1 MFEKVVNQ
9 ATLGRDLAE
18 GQRVIIAARWI
29 LVLAGLMLAVW
40 DPAEIGELRLQIILI
55 LGLAGANFYLHA
67 QILTRKPLLPAVALA
82 ASAADIAV
90 ISLIIIAQGGD
101 STLFVFYFPAL
112 LVISVAFRPLVTLTF
127 AGAAIAVYGMIF
139 AGNFPDVDGQIVVT
153 RMLMMAGVAV
163 CGAVYWQLE
172 QSRRREAEASSA
184 TQSRGVGQETSAS

>member
-1 MFEKVVNQ
+1 MFEKLVNQ

-40 DPAEIGELRLQIILI
+40 DPAEIGELRMQIILI

-101 STLFVFYFPAL
+101 SSLFVFYFPAL
-112 LVISVAFRPLVTLTF
+112 LVISVAFRPLVTVTF
-127 AGAAIAVYGMIF
+127 AGIAIAVYGMIF
-139 AGNFPDVDGQIVVT
+139 AGNFPDVDGQIVMT

-163 CGAVYWQLE
+163 CGAVYWGLE
-172 QSRRREAEASSA
+172 GDRRREAGGPGA
-184 TQSRGVGQETSAS
+184 TQSHGAGQEASAR

>member
-1 MFEKVVNQ
+1 MFQKLLDQ
-9 ATLGRDLAE
+9 ATRGKDVAE
-18 GQRVIIAARWI
+18 GQTVIIAARWI

-40 DPAEIGELRLQIILI
+40 DPAAIGELRMQIILI

-112 LVISVAFRPLVTLTF
+112 LVISVAFRPLVAVTF
-127 AGAAIAVYGMIF
+127 AGAAIAVYAMIF
-139 AGNFPDVDGQIVVT
+139 AGNFPDVDGPIVVT

-163 CGAVYWQLE
+163 CGAVYWRLE
-172 QSRRREAEASSA
+172 ENRRREDDCSSA
-184 TQSRGVGQETSAS
+184 TQSRGASQEASAS

>member
-1 MFEKVVNQ
+1 MFEKVVSR
-9 ATLGRDLAE
+9 ATQGRNVAE
-18 GQRVIIAARWI
+18 GQTVIIAARWI

-40 DPAEIGELRLQIILI
+40 DPAEIGELRMQIILI

-67 QILTRKPLLPAVALA
+67 QILTRKPLLPGVALA

-112 LVISVAFRPLVTLTF
+112 LVISVAFRPLVTVTF
-127 AGAAIAVYGMIF
+127 AGVAIAIYGMIF
-139 AGNFPDVDGQIVVT
+139 AGNFPDVDGQVLVT

-163 CGAVYWQLE
+163 CGAVYWRLE
-172 QSRRREAEASSA
+172 GNRRREDEGPSA
-184 TQSRGVGQETSAS
+184 TQSRGAGQEASVS